1 MHMSREP
8 ESGRVNSVKKA
19 LRILECFTTAAPEMT
34 LTQLSRELD
43 MPKSTLLNLIRT
55 LEESGY
61 LYRVRQSQNYRL
73 GYKIMELGYSM
84 RTEFPVVQFALPL
97 MEELQ
102 LATGGF
108 IYLTTHINGRV
119 LYLECVYP
127 QKRTVGYSITGKTLP
142 MHCTGAGK
150 AMLSTFTD
158 KQIEWVTD
166 TWGLERK
173 TLNTITDREQLMQE
187 LALTR
192 ARGYALDLEEET
204 PGVRCVSMAVRSN
217 DGMAAGAI
225 SISGPVYSITDE
237 KIPRYV
243 KLLSDIASILS
254 TRANLF
260 PSMQMD
266 SPFSSI
272 AD

>member
-1 MHMSREP
+1 MTRET

-19 LRILECFTTAAPEMT
+19 LRVLECFTTAAPEMT

-43 MPKSTLLNLIRT
+43 MPKRTLLNLIRT

-84 RTEFPVVQFALPL
+84 RSAFPVVQFALPL

-102 LATGGF
+102 LATGEF
-108 IYLTTHINGRV
+108 VYLTTHINGRV

-142 MHCTGAGK
+142 MHCTGCGK
-150 AMLSTFTD
+150 AMLSSFSD
-158 KQIEWVTD
+158 KQIEWIID

-173 TLNTITDREQLMQE
+173 TLNTITEREQLLGE
-187 LALTR
+187 LESIR
-192 ARGYALDLEEET
+192 SRGYALDLEEFGNGIICIAAPIFDASQKAIAAVGCSMSTVNASVDNILTICGYDVIET
-204 PGVRCVSMAVRSN
+204 AREISRCY
-217 DGMAAGAI
+217 G
-225 SISGPVYSITDE
+225 YKE
-237 KIPRYV
+237 
-243 KLLSDIASILS
+243 
-254 TRANLF
+254 
-260 PSMQMD
+260 
-266 SPFSSI
+266 
-272 AD
+272 

>member
-1 MHMSREP
+1 MMKES

-19 LRILECFTTAAPEMT
+19 LRVLECFTAASPEMT

-55 LEESGY
+55 LEEAGY
-61 LYRVRQSQNYRL
+61 VYRVRQSQSYRL

-84 RTEFPVVQFALPL
+84 RSAFPVVQFALPL

-102 LATGGF
+102 SATGEF
-108 IYLTTHINGRV
+108 VYLTTHIDGHV

-142 MHCTGAGK
+142 MHCTGCGK

-158 KQIEWVTD
+158 AHVNSIID
-166 TWGLERK
+166 ACGLERK
-173 TLNTITDREQLMQE
+173 TLHTITDRDQLMHE

-192 ARGYALDLEEET
+192 SRGYAVDLEEET
-204 PGVRCVSMAVRSN
+204 PGVKCIAMPIRSSE
-217 DGMAAGAI
+217 GIAAGAI
-225 SISGPVYSITDE
+225 SISGPVHSITDE
-237 KIPRYV
+237 KIPRYT
-243 KLLSDIASILS
+243 KLLSDMTSILA

-260 PSMQMD
+260 PAMQIE
-266 SPFSSI
+266 SPLTSGVL
-272 AD
+272 

>member
-1 MHMSREP
+1 MTRET

-19 LRILECFTTAAPEMT
+19 LRVLECFTTAAPEMT

-84 RTEFPVVQFALPL
+84 RSAFPVVQFALPL

-102 LATGGF
+102 LATGEF
-108 IYLTTHINGRV
+108 VYLTTHINGRV

-142 MHCTGAGK
+142 MHCTGCGK
-150 AMLSTFTD
+150 AMLSSFSD
-158 KQIEWVTD
+158 KQIEWIID

-173 TLNTITDREQLMQE
+173 TLNTITEREQLLGE
-187 LALTR
+187 LEAIR
-192 ARGYALDLEEET
+192 SRGYALDLEEET
-204 PGVRCVSMAVRSN
+204 PGVRCVAMPVRSS

-225 SISGPVYSITDE
+225 SISGPVHSITEE

-243 KLLSDIASILS
+243 KLLSDMTSILA

-260 PSMQMD
+260 PAMQID
-266 SPFSSI
+266 SPFNNI
-272 AD
+272 GL

>member
-1 MHMSREP
+1 MMKET

-19 LRILECFTTAAPEMT
+19 LRVLECFTAASPEMT

-55 LEESGY
+55 LEEAGY
-61 LYRVRQSQNYRL
+61 VYRVRQSQNYRL

-84 RTEFPVVQFALPL
+84 RSAFPVVQFALPL

-102 LATGGF
+102 SATGEF
-108 IYLTTHINGRV
+108 VYLTTHINGHV

-142 MHCTGAGK
+142 MHCTGCGK
-150 AMLSTFTD
+150 AMLSTFSD
-158 KQIEWVTD
+158 AHVNSIID
-166 TWGLERK
+166 AWGLERK
-173 TLNTITDREQLMQE
+173 TLNTITDRNQLMDE
-187 LALTR
+187 LEITR
-192 ARGYALDLEEET
+192 SRGYALDLEEET
-204 PGVRCVSMAVRSN
+204 PGVKCIAMPVRS
-217 DGMAAGAI
+217 GEGFAAGAI

-243 KLLSDIASILS
+243 KLLSDMTSILA

-260 PSMQMD
+260 PAMQIE
-266 SPFSSI
+266 SPWTSGTP
-272 AD
+272 

>member
-1 MHMSREP
+1 MIRETD
-8 ESGRVNSVKKA
+8 SGRVNSVKKA
-19 LRILECFTTAAPEMT
+19 LRVLECFTTAAPEMT

-61 LYRVRQSQNYRL
+61 LYRVRQSQSYRL

-84 RTEFPVVQFALPL
+84 RTAFPVVQFALPL

-102 LATGGF
+102 LATGEF
-108 IYLTTHINGRV
+108 VYLTTHVNGRV

-142 MHCTGAGK
+142 MHCTGCGK
-150 AMLSTFTD
+150 AMLSAFTGQQVD
-158 KQIEWVTD
+158 WIID

-173 TLNTITDREQLMQE
+173 TLNTITDREQLLRE
-187 LALTR
+187 LEITR
-192 ARGYALDLEEET
+192 ARGYALDHEEET
-204 PGVRCVSMAVRSN
+204 PGVRCVAMPVRAS

-225 SISGPVYSITDE
+225 SISGPVYSITEE
-237 KIPRYV
+237 KIPRFV
-243 KLLSDIASILS
+243 KLLSDMTSILS

-260 PSMQMD
+260 PAMQIE
-266 SPFSSI
+266 SPFSNI
-272 AD
+272 GL

>member
-1 MHMSREP
+1 MTRET

-19 LRILECFTTAAPEMT
+19 LRVLECFTTAAPEMT

-84 RTEFPVVQFALPL
+84 RSAFPVVQFALPL

-102 LATGGF
+102 LATGEF
-108 IYLTTHINGRV
+108 VYLTTHINGRV

-142 MHCTGAGK
+142 MHCTGCGK
-150 AMLSTFTD
+150 AMLSSFSD
-158 KQIEWVTD
+158 KQIEWIID

-173 TLNTITDREQLMQE
+173 TLNTITEREQLLGE
-187 LALTR
+187 LEAIR
-192 ARGYALDLEEET
+192 SRGYALDLEEET
-204 PGVRCVSMAVRSN
+204 PGVRCVAMPVRSS

-225 SISGPVYSITDE
+225 SISGPVHSITEE

-243 KLLSDIASILS
+243 KLLSDMTSILA

-260 PSMQMD
+260 PSMQID
-266 SPFSSI
+266 SPFNNI
-272 AD
+272 GL

>member
-1 MHMSREP
+1 MIKEQ

-19 LRILECFTTAAPEMT
+19 LRVLECFTAVSPEMT

-61 LYRVRQSQNYRL
+61 VYRVRQSQNYRL

-84 RTEFPVVQFALPL
+84 RSAFPVVQFALPL

-102 LATGGF
+102 QATGEF
-108 IYLTTHINGRV
+108 VYLTTHINGRV

-142 MHCTGAGK
+142 MHCTGCGK
-150 AMLSTFTD
+150 AMLSCFAD
-158 KQIEWVTD
+158 EQVESIID
-166 TWGLERK
+166 TWGMERK
-173 TLNTITDREQLMQE
+173 TLNTITERDQLLRELE
-187 LALTR
+187 ITR
-192 ARGYALDLEEET
+192 SRGYALDMEEET
-204 PGVRCVSMAVRSN
+204 PGVRCVAMPVRAG

-237 KIPRYV
+237 KLPRFV
-243 KLLSDIASILS
+243 KLLSDMTSILA
-254 TRANLF
+254 TRADLF
-260 PSMQMD
+260 PAMQIE
-266 SPFSSI
+266 SPWTSGQEK
-272 AD
+272 